1 MRTSYKI
8 LEKNQFRLFV
18 HLDNGSTF
26 GLDVKAGSE
35 GEPTP
40 RDIIGIFNHPE
51 YRRHFILEAEVLND
65 YLSDLPYYNFD
76 ATPIV

>member
-8 LEKNQFRLFV
+8 LGKNHHRLFV

-26 GLDVKAGSE
+26 GLDVQAV

-40 RDIIGIFNHPE
+40 QDIIGIFNHPE
-51 YRRHFILEAEVLND
+51 YRQRFILEAEVLND